1 MLADDFEFLIG
12 DKVIIKKFDE
22 SFITNE
28 YVGWLNDPTVMM
40 FSNQR
45 FIEHTLS
52 SCKHYLSSFKGT
64 NNLFLAIVSKDTGKL
79 LGSVNSYISLHHGLA
94 DIGIMIGN
102 KSQWGKGTGL
112 DAWLTLMDYLFA
124 KCHIRK
130 ITGGTPQANVAMVK
144 IMEKS
149 GMTLE
154 ATRPKHHIIDG
165 EPQDIL
171 YFAKYNQNELN
182 LY

>member
-1 MLADDFEFLIG
+1 MEDITFSCSSSPISFSRFSVIKTKLAPPVAGLTAQDERSIEA
-12 DKVIIKKFDE
+12 IKA
-22 SFITNE
+22 
-28 YVGWLNDPTVMM
+28 VM
-40 FSNQR
+40 
-45 FIEHTLS
+45 
-52 SCKHYLSSFKGT
+52 GT
-64 NNLFLAIVSKDTGKL
+64 
-79 LGSVNSYISLHHGLA
+79 
-94 DIGIMIGN
+94 
-102 KSQWGKGTGL
+102 
-112 DAWLTLMDYLFA
+112 
-124 KCHIRK
+124 
-130 ITGGTPQANVAMVK
+130 K